1 MSHWSSGL
9 PVCFPS
15 WGTLLHPRGGVL
27 MWNRDSPVAVV
38 LLYWWPR
45 HDWSL
50 WPCLRQASSRESLG
64 HYADNVIIPLD
75 LTQLFCPSFTLAAG
89 PPSGFTTD
97 IVSCWGGALCRA
109 CISLHSHHVSL
120 VHLLPIMRD
129 LGSILRKHLCETV
142 ILLLVLFCYIFFHL
156 QSFLQERT
164 L

>member
-15 WGTLLHPRGGVL
+15 WGTLLHPQGVL
-27 MWNRDSPVAVV
+27 MWNRNSPVSVV

-50 WPCLRQASSRESLG
+50 WLCLRQASSQESLG
-64 HYADNVIIPLD
+64 HYADNVIISLD
-75 LTQLFCPSFTLAAG
+75 LTQLFCPSFTLAAY

-97 IVSCWGGALCRA
+97 IVSCWGEPCGEPA
-109 CISLHSHHVSL
+109 ISLHSHHVSL

-129 LGSILRKHLCETV
+129 PGSILRKHLCGIG
-142 ILLLVLFCYIFFHL
+142 ILLLALYCYIFFHL
-156 QSFLQERT
+156 QSFLQERM